1 MAGYI
6 PQEII
11 DRIIEQTDIVQVV
24 EQYVKLGKKTGL
36 NYFGLC
42 PFHAETKPSFSVTP
56 NKQMFYCYS
65 CQRGGNVINFIQE
78 IENISFPEAVR
89 FLAKMQ
95 GIEIPDTNYSNNQ
108 NREERVIQQNIL
120 LEAARFFY
128 RALESSPGQKAKQYM
143 KNRGYS
149 NETLIRF
156 GIGYADEKW
165 DSLSNHLLEQGFTEE
180 DLINSGIIRRSSHNN
195 LIDLFR
201 NRVII
206 PIFPSHGKYIIAF
219 GGRTLDDETGPKYL
233 NSPETLLYH
242 KGSNLFGL
250 NLVRQLRPIPDTI
263 LLTEGYMDT
272 IALHQAGYTNA
283 VAGLGTALTENQAK
297 LLERYAKTII
307 IAYDSDSAGIKAT
320 LKAIQMFQFLKI
332 EIKVLNFGEA
342 KDPDNYIKVNGKSR
356 FDALIKEAPSAL
368 DFRISLAK
376 TDAINQQ
383 GDLDINLYAS
393 SVCKILA
400 ELDSAILIELYA
412 KRLAAEIHI
421 SDKTILQDI
430 ERYKNNSQE
439 KNKIPVFNYSEKQN
453 IENGIDAKNIS
464 ENYDYE
470 LLFLVLL
477 ASFPEIYSK
486 IKNRY
491 HSYLFSHPVLRKLAE
506 KTEIAI
512 QNNQMTT
519 QELLKWSQ
527 ENDAKEENPKISSDL
542 MKVIFTFED
551 KKITVTEKIYSDI
564 LRKLE
569 LNYARNKKNEIL
581 ITLKDKTLSQEN
593 KNQLLEELAKI
604 TKLFK

>member
-219 GGRTLDDETGPKYL
+219 GDELWT
-233 NSPETLLYH
+233 
-242 KGSNLFGL
+242 
-250 NLVRQLRPIPDTI
+250 
-263 LLTEGYMDT
+263 M
-272 IALHQAGYTNA
+272 
-283 VAGLGTALTENQAK
+283 K
-297 LLERYAKTII
+297 L
-307 IAYDSDSAGIKAT
+307 
-320 LKAIQMFQFLKI
+320 
-332 EIKVLNFGEA
+332 VLN
-342 KDPDNYIKVNGKSR
+342 I
-356 FDALIKEAPSAL
+356 
-368 DFRISLAK
+368 
-376 TDAINQQ
+376 
-383 GDLDINLYAS
+383 
-393 SVCKILA
+393 
-400 ELDSAILIELYA
+400 
-412 KRLAAEIHI
+412 
-421 SDKTILQDI
+421 
-430 ERYKNNSQE
+430 
-439 KNKIPVFNYSEKQN
+439 
-453 IENGIDAKNIS
+453 
-464 ENYDYE
+464 
-470 LLFLVLL
+470 
-477 ASFPEIYSK
+477 
-486 IKNRY
+486 
-491 HSYLFSHPVLRKLAE
+491 
-506 KTEIAI
+506 
-512 QNNQMTT
+512 
-519 QELLKWSQ
+519 
-527 ENDAKEENPKISSDL
+527 
-542 MKVIFTFED
+542 
-551 KKITVTEKIYSDI
+551 
-564 LRKLE
+564 
-569 LNYARNKKNEIL
+569 
-581 ITLKDKTLSQEN
+581 
-593 KNQLLEELAKI
+593 
-604 TKLFK
+604 